1 MVGDA
6 LRAVSADFIQAEAAA
21 IQTPDVQAI
30 VRPNPEALAWS
41 QKYTGTGKTG
51 THGAGAGAA
60 YGWYG
65 LDYPD
70 GDYPVGSCCVTSAGW
85 MVRTYAVSTV
95 FDAAGPIYV
104 NRVGPASGNIQTDLS
119 AWTKLTTSAVLNVT
133 REAISEAGGTLRLFY
148 IRLSDQKL
156 VYRQSTDNAATFGA
170 EVVVSSTVWGVCSL
184 SSPHPD
190 YVFVCARKGA
200 AGVNGDPS
208 ATWLELTAYQLS
220 SGTWYTTKQPKPPT
234 RQLNNRAN
242 NFWDGAFQFDSAM
255 LDATKGIACVVMLD
269 DLAGRPAS
277 VVYQNR
283 TFSDYFPVEAI
294 DFADPERDDVIGYR
308 CSKIGNKIVLA
319 AKRSSADSDFSTTK
333 DAVLYYSVDGA
344 HWSADYLITE
354 AGGTGQYTKNSPYNW
369 GTPVMRGSEIWLVGM
384 DSVWVAPIT
393 PLFGGA
399 SPAALELDVTPAL
412 LDAATDEPSE
422 RLNPT
427 TATATLD
434 NMLRQ
439 WNGHPL
445 MEQNCELEIRGGYK
459 PYSVPATVGQWAQT
473 ERVPLFI
480 GRIDQ
485 PVPSAVFEGDTT
497 VKLSASDYLANLK
510 EGELDR
516 ALVYPNPLR
525 SATLFNTATDL
536 DLFAVIQG
544 SWEWQSAGGNKYA
557 RATGSPFNYLLRG
570 TGEPGGVSFS
580 ARIRVDNPFNAT
592 QNLEGS
598 VYTTSTVA
606 LMFGVAPDLRTYY
619 AVKCGAGVNHFELW
633 KVRPNTNGT
642 INSRMLVRS
651 SVTGPDVPVNRWFR
665 LGITQQQQRIQ
676 VFLQWEDDQNS
687 TMLIDFNDVSPI
699 NEYGSVTIRAGLAA
713 PKPASDVVEQ
723 RFQSVFV
730 DDIRIL
736 NHDVETSME
745 DFLAGVA
752 YQRGFDTVVADALVS
767 EAPGS
772 AWSNWTAIGSA
783 GAWTTD
789 AAGLHYNGST
799 RPLGTLWALRHST
812 QLLSNLIADV
822 EWTINPAKTG
832 TLFNNTQEMGMY
844 LRGDGT
850 ANNCITLNIH
860 SGWDG
865 TANALQTTQIA
876 IQVYEA
882 GSMTHYQYMTSLVP
896 LWPGWR
902 QRVRFVVNG
911 PWYSVYING
920 CFAGAFYET
929 RRSGITGSWGFAN
942 NKGGFDSPDLVI
954 HSLRVPWLD
963 FGDIPFVQAGAK
975 LDDVMTSVLSS
986 QHGWLRAVG
995 RTLYM
1000 GKALKQTV
1008 DLTVTDA
1015 TWLSGG
1021 FQQAP
1026 DLRATHCR
1034 CISKDADGN
1043 EISGSAWSPTLRKK
1057 IGRSR
1062 WKLISVDGLR
1072 TERECRDRAWQW
1084 LIDQERAARSR
1095 SYDMHPQLRLERFD
1109 LLTVYNSL
1117 DDTAEK
1123 LYLTGMARN
1132 WTRDRNTG
1140 NVVLTMQA
1148 RLEEW
1153 DAERLARATTFAPQ

>member
-1 MVGDA
+1 
-6 LRAVSADFIQAEAAA
+6 
-21 IQTPDVQAI
+21 
-30 VRPNPEALAWS
+30 
-41 QKYTGTGKTG
+41 
-51 THGAGAGAA
+51 
-60 YGWYG
+60 
-65 LDYPD
+65 
-70 GDYPVGSCCVTSAGW
+70 
-85 MVRTYAVSTV
+85 
-95 FDAAGPIYV
+95 
-104 NRVGPASGNIQTDLS
+104 
-119 AWTKLTTSAVLNVT
+119 
-133 REAISEAGGTLRLFY
+133 
-148 IRLSDQKL
+148 
-156 VYRQSTDNAATFGA
+156 
-170 EVVVSSTVWGVCSL
+170 
-184 SSPHPD
+184 
-190 YVFVCARKGA
+190 
-200 AGVNGDPS
+200 
-208 ATWLELTAYQLS
+208 
-220 SGTWYTTKQPKPPT
+220 
-234 RQLNNRAN
+234 
-242 NFWDGAFQFDSAM
+242 
-255 LDATKGIACVVMLD
+255 
-269 DLAGRPAS
+269 
-277 VVYQNR
+277 
-283 TFSDYFPVEAI
+283 
-294 DFADPERDDVIGYR
+294 
-308 CSKIGNKIVLA
+308 
-319 AKRSSADSDFSTTK
+319 
-333 DAVLYYSVDGA
+333 
-344 HWSADYLITE
+344 
-354 AGGTGQYTKNSPYNW
+354 
-369 GTPVMRGSEIWLVGM
+369 
-384 DSVWVAPIT
+384 
-393 PLFGGA
+393 
-399 SPAALELDVTPAL
+399 
-412 LDAATDEPSE
+412 
-422 RLNPT
+422 
-427 TATATLD
+427 
-434 NMLRQ
+434 
-439 WNGHPL
+439 
-445 MEQNCELEIRGGYK
+445 
-459 PYSVPATVGQWAQT
+459 
-473 ERVPLFI
+473 
-480 GRIDQ
+480 
-485 PVPSAVFEGDTT
+485 
-497 VKLSASDYLANLK
+497 
-510 EGELDR
+510 
-516 ALVYPNPLR
+516 
-525 SATLFNTATDL
+525 
-536 DLFAVIQG
+536 
-544 SWEWQSAGGNKYA
+544 
-557 RATGSPFNYLLRG
+557 
-570 TGEPGGVSFS
+570 
-580 ARIRVDNPFNAT
+580 
-592 QNLEGS
+592 
-598 VYTTSTVA
+598 
-606 LMFGVAPDLRTYY
+606 
-619 AVKCGAGVNHFELW
+619 
-633 KVRPNTNGT
+633 
-642 INSRMLVRS
+642 
-651 SVTGPDVPVNRWFR
+651 
-665 LGITQQQQRIQ
+665 
-676 VFLQWEDDQNS
+676 
-687 TMLIDFNDVSPI
+687 
-699 NEYGSVTIRAGLAA
+699 
-713 PKPASDVVEQ
+713 
-723 RFQSVFV
+723 
-730 DDIRIL
+730 
-736 NHDVETSME
+736 
-745 DFLAGVA
+745 VA